1 MDANDKPMPLSIG
14 KMSEHKTIHA
24 GLCTCNH
31 LAALGAITFALSRIL
46 AFCSDPFHGSSL
58 YGRKIFERIENPT
71 ICMCN
76 TMIKAFLLEDQ
87 NFEAVEVYRVILRCG
102 MRPDD
107 YTFPYLLKAC
117 GNMRNLNL
125 GGLMH
130 GHVISL
136 GLLFNNFVCNTLMAM
151 YSALDDME
159 AAKCVFDEISCH
171 CVVSWT
177 VLISGYCK
185 KGDVYSAR
193 LIFDEARVKDI
204 GIWGA
209 MISGYVQNNCFKEGL
224 KLFRLM
230 QIHGVGPDEAVLVS
244 ILCACAHLGC
254 LEIGLW
260 VHRYVEKQNKLL
272 ISVKLGTAF
281 IDMYAR
287 SGRLSLAWNVFDNMT
302 ERDLICWNTMISGY
316 AMNGD
321 GESALKLF
329 DEMWKSGVRPDEVTF
344 ISLFTAC
351 SYSDMA
357 QKGLNL
363 LDIMCNVY
371 NIEPKS
377 EHYGC
382 IVDFLCRSGHIEEA
396 YGIVQRV
403 PVSDSATEQ
412 AIAWRAFLSA
422 CCSHRHVDLATA
434 AAERLVKL
442 ERHSGAYVLLS
453 NVYSA
458 AGRHVEARRIRTM
471 MKRQGVEKTPGCSSV
486 EINGIVHEFV
496 AGEWAHSKM
505 DGVHNILQVI
515 KGEFNFLHCNPSAI
529 HVQYDFT

>member
-1 MDANDKPMPLSIG
+1 MTSRCLYLLEKCRSI
-14 KMSEHKTIHA
+14 KQLTQAYALVITC
-24 GLCTCNH
+24 GLGSN
-31 LAALGAITFALSRIL
+31 TFALSRIL
-46 AFCSDPFHGSSL
+46 AFCSDPFHGSSF

-71 ICMCN
+71 ICICN
-76 TMIKAFLLEDQ
+76 TMIKALLLKDQ
-87 NFEAVEVYRVILRCG
+87 NVEALEVYRVILRDG
-102 MRPDD
+102 MCPDN

-117 GNMRNLNL
+117 ANTKNLNL

-130 GHVISL
+130 GHVIKL
-136 GLLFNNFVCNTLMAM
+136 GLLFNNFVGNTLIAM
-151 YSALDDME
+151 YSAFDDME

-193 LIFDEARVKDI
+193 LIFDEAQVKDI

-224 KLFRLM
+224 KLFGLM
-230 QIHGVGPDEAVLVS
+230 QVNGIDPDEAVFVS
-244 ILCACAHLGC
+244 ILSASAHLGC

-260 VHRYVEKQNKLL
+260 IHSYVERHKRLL
-272 ISVKLGTAF
+272 ISVKLGTAL
-281 IDMYAR
+281 IDMYAKC
-287 SGRLSLAWNVFDNMT
+287 GSLVLAGNVFDKMR

-329 DEMWKSGVRPDEVTF
+329 DEMRKYGVRPDEVTF

-351 SYSDMA
+351 SYSDIA
-357 QKGLNL
+357 EEGLKL
-363 LDIMCNVY
+363 LNIMCNVY

-382 IVDFLCRSGHIEEA
+382 IVDLLCRSGNIEEA
-396 YGIVQRV
+396 YKIVQSV
-403 PVSDSATEQ
+403 PISGSATEE
-412 AIAWRAFLSA
+412 AIAWRALLSA
-422 CCSHRHVDLATA
+422 CCSHRYIDLAKA
-434 AAERLVKL
+434 AADRLVKL
-442 ERHSGAYVLLS
+442 EYHSGAYVLLS

-458 AGRHVEARRIRTM
+458 AGRHTEARRIRTM
-471 MKRQGVEKTPGCSSV
+471 MKRRGVEKTPGCSSV
-486 EINGIVHEFV
+486 EINSVVHEFV
-496 AGEWAHSKM
+496 AGEETHPEM
-505 DGVHNILQVI
+505 DGVHDILEVI
-515 KGEFNFLHCNPSAI
+515 KGEFHFLQWNPSTI
-529 HVQYDFT
+529 HVQFDFT

>member
-1 MDANDKPMPLSIG
+1 MTNRCLNLLEKCRSI
-14 KMSEHKTIHA
+14 KQLTQAYALVITC
-24 GLCTCNH
+24 GLGSNS
-31 LAALGAITFALSRIL
+31 FALSRIL
-46 AFCSDPFHGSSL
+46 AFCSDPFHGSL
-58 YGRKIFERIENPT
+58 FYGRKIFERIENPT
-71 ICMCN
+71 ICICN
-76 TMIKAFLLEDQ
+76 TMIKTFLLKDQ
-87 NFEAVEVYRVILRCG
+87 NVEALEIYRVILRYG
-102 MRPDD
+102 MFPDN

-117 GNMRNLNL
+117 ANMKNFNL

-130 GHVISL
+130 GHVIKL
-136 GLLFNNFVCNTLMAM
+136 GLLFNNFVGNSMIVM
-151 YSALDDME
+151 YSAFDDME
-159 AAKCVFDEISCH
+159 AAKCVFDEISCK

-185 KGDVYSAR
+185 NGDVYSAR

-209 MISGYVQNNCFKEGL
+209 MISGYVQNDCFKEGL

-230 QIHGVGPDEAVLVS
+230 QIHGIDPDEAVLVS

-260 VHRYVEKQNKLL
+260 IHRYVEKHTKLL
-272 ISVKLGTAF
+272 ISVKLGTALS
-281 IDMYAR
+281 DMYAKC
-287 SGRLSLAWNVFDNMT
+287 GSLVLAGTMFDKMPK
-302 ERDLICWNTMISGY
+302 RDLICWNTMISGY

-321 GESALKLF
+321 GESALELF
-329 DEMWKSGVRPDEVTF
+329 DEMRKLGVRPDEVTF

-351 SYSDMA
+351 SYSGMA
-357 QKGLNL
+357 EEGLNL
-363 LDIMCNVY
+363 LNIMCNVY
-371 NIEPKS
+371 HIEPKS

-396 YGIVQRV
+396 YKIVQRV
-403 PVSDSATEQ
+403 PISGSATEE
-412 AIAWRAFLSA
+412 AIAWRALLSA
-422 CCSHRHVDLATA
+422 CRNHRQIDLAEA

-458 AGRHVEARRIRTM
+458 AGRHDEARRIRTM
-471 MKRQGVEKTPGCSSV
+471 MTRQGVEKTPGCSSV
-486 EINGIVHEFV
+486 EINGIVHEIV
-496 AGEWAHSKM
+496 AGEWTHSKM
-505 DGVHNILQVI
+505 DGVHSILEVI
-515 KGEFNFLHCNPSAI
+515 KGEFNFLQCNPGTF